1 MKFDGKLHGQ
11 VRLGP
16 YRRTC
21 HARQRGGVGSGTT
34 AAGRVAARPDPAPPG
49 GDDDEAPAAAGNHLA
64 LVWDDGGPSLVALRP
79 PISPGKARAVH
90 HYARLAAEARSARAD

>member
-1 MKFDGKLHGQ
+1 MHVSEGASGRT
-11 VRLGP
+11 RLRLVEP
-16 YRRTC
+16 PP
-21 HARQRGGVGSGTT
+21 
-34 AAGRVAARPDPAPPG
+34 RPDPTPH
-49 GDDDEAPAAAGNHLA
+49 GDDDEAPTAAGSHLA

>member
-1 MKFDGKLHGQ
+1 MHVSEGASGRA
-11 VRLGP
+11 RLRLVEP
-16 YRRTC
+16 P
-21 HARQRGGVGSGTT
+21 S
-34 AAGRVAARPDPAPPG
+34 RPDPPAG
-49 GDDDEAPAAAGNHLA
+49 DDEAPTAAGSHLA

>member
-1 MKFDGKLHGQ
+1 MHVSEGASGRA
-11 VRLGP
+11 RLRLVEP
-16 YRRTC
+16 PP
-21 HARQRGGVGSGTT
+21 
-34 AAGRVAARPDPAPPG
+34 RPDPSPPG
-49 GDDDEAPAAAGNHLA
+49 GDDGEAPAAAGSHLA

>member
-1 MKFDGKLHGQ
+1 MHVSEGASGRA
-11 VRLGP
+11 RLRLVEP
-16 YRRTC
+16 PP
-21 HARQRGGVGSGTT
+21 
-34 AAGRVAARPDPAPPG
+34 RPDPTPP
-49 GDDDEAPAAAGNHLA
+49 GDDDEAPAAAGSHLA